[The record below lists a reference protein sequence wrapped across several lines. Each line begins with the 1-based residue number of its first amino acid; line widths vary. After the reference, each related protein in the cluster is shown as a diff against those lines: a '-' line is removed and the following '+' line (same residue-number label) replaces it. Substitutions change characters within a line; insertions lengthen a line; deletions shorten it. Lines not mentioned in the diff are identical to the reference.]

1 MNCGYVWMYRYEK
14 SLVCPRFQYLRMMKE
29 LEKYEQRRVEMIRAG
44 QGLLHLV
51 TPTALHTSIWRRIE
65 EHINKQS

>member
-1 MNCGYVWMYRYEK
+1 
-14 SLVCPRFQYLRMMKE
+14 MMKE

-51 TPTALHTSIWRRIE
+51 TPTALHTSIWRRVE
-65 EHINKQS
+65 VHSNRHS